1 MDFTSKDIGRYQV
14 ERLLGSGAMADVY
27 RAYDT
32 KIHRVV
38 AIKILQESNCND
50 SEYYHRFLKEANAA
64 GILSHPNIVTVFD
77 VGVHQDRPYIVMELM
92 EGETLG
98 QMLSSGQSF
107 TIEQILDIFM
117 QLTGALEYAHQNGIV
132 HRDIKPDN
140 ILFSPDG
147 ETVKLTDFGIAHCEE
162 NHYSEKTQFGMLLG
176 TPRYMS
182 PEQAAG
188 EQLDGRSDLFSL
200 GVILYELLTGEKA
213 FKSPTITGLI
223 VQVTS
228 HPPELIDKLSSDVPR
243 GVRHIL
249 RRLLEKEPS
258 KRPSSGKEVVD
269 VLRWEKEAL
278 VAQRAREQHKYV
290 PLYVKWTLMIS
301 AILGVIMVVSLYA
314 VLRIQSDALTEYA
327 VDSGVSLAKF
337 IATESSIPVLGE
349 DWITLETLIAEA
361 SERNTFDS
369 LAVAD
374 HKGIVRVATDLNMIG
389 LPLAVPKTVEVVQRQ
404 KQLEVT
410 KEALESGEIV
420 FNFTTPILFNNTA
433 VGHIRLGLQQSAL
446 EEIKSLTLG
455 MVFLV
460 GLVILASVLVL
471 LFFIGRLFAGQ
482 LRILQNAMKDFKA
495 GSLDRRISNTRRDEI
510 GELFHMF
517 NNMADKIQER
527 LHDSSDA
534 PSAIALP
541 DEKRQSHDLGKEQ
554 LSKIS
559 NIAIP
564 KHLDVSSKGIKSN
577 RAKLEDV
584 RLKGAELDI
593 TEIHG
598 SEVCTSEISS
608 AEMSRSEMGA
618 TDVSDSKVASSEAD
632 RAKVGSSDQKTSDLD
647 RIDTFDRL
655 NTTATGA
662 DKPEFQLIE
671 STRFMTDSPKLMPDP
686 DKTVL
691 LSSIAVRANN
701 VRPSNARASAA
712 PSVAEENFKD

>member
-1 MDFTSKDIGRYQV
+1 MDFTSKDIGRYRV
-14 ERLLGSGAMADVY
+14 ECLLGSGAMADVY

-38 AIKILQESNCND
+38 AIKILQEANCND

-64 GILSHPNIVTVFD
+64 GILSHPNIVTVYD

-98 QMLSSGQSF
+98 QMLGKGRNF
-107 TIEQILDIFM
+107 TIEHILDIFM
-117 QLTGALEYAHQNGIV
+117 QLTAALEYAHQNGIV

-147 ETVKLTDFGIAHCEE
+147 ETVKLTDFGIAHCED

-249 RRLLEKEPS
+249 RRLLEKDPA
-258 KRPSSGKEVVD
+258 KRPSSGREVVD
-269 VLRWEKEAL
+269 VLRWETEAL

-301 AILGVIMVVSLYA
+301 AILSVIMAVSLYA

-361 SERNTFDS
+361 GERNTFES

-389 LPLAVPKTVEVVQRQ
+389 LPLAVPEMVEVVQRQ

-410 KEALESGEIV
+410 KETLESGATV
-420 FNFTTPILFNNTA
+420 FNFTTPILFNDTA

-482 LRILQNAMKDFKA
+482 LRILQNAMKDFKE
-495 GSLDRRISNTRRDEI
+495 GSVDRRISNTRRDEI
-510 GELFHMF
+510 GELFHMY
-517 NNMADKIQER
+517 NNMADQIQER
-527 LHDSSDA
+527 LHNNSEDLAGEAQAGTVAPDAVKQVNDSLQVNDS
-534 PSAIALP
+534 
-541 DEKRQSHDLGKEQ
+541 QKEQ
-554 LSKIS
+554 QVSGLDTEQKDTHAREEHSRGSK
-559 NIAIP
+559 
-564 KHLDVSSKGIKSN
+564 LIK
-577 RAKLEDV
+577 AKLEEV
-584 RLKGAELDI
+584 RLKGVDADI
-593 TEIHG
+593 TEICSG
-598 SEVCTSEISS
+598 NVNELKVANAELDCAELDCAEKEYSDEKDSAADSPDTAS
-608 AEMSRSEMGA
+608 AE
-618 TDVSDSKVASSEAD
+618 
-632 RAKVGSSDQKTSDLD
+632 
-647 RIDTFDRL
+647 
-655 NTTATGA
+655 A

-671 STRFMTDSPKLMPDP
+671 STRFMADSSKPAPDP

-691 LSSIAVRANN
+691 LSSVAARRVNAGGAV
-701 VRPSNARASAA
+701 AS
-712 PSVAEENFKD
+712 SVSEENFKD